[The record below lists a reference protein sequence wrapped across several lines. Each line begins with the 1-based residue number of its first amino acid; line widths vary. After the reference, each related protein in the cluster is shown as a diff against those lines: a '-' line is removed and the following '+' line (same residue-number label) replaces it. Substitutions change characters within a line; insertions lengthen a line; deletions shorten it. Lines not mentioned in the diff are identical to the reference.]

1 MLMPSSKCRNEGCCY
16 NMEIGNQHRIPYDCT
31 ALWLRTIYCWEIV
44 IDTCEVI
51 STHLFNRCVKIP
63 QGGRLHHIID
73 DFENR
78 WGFLQVVGAIDGTH
92 IPIIK
97 SDYFNRKGFYSII
110 MQAVVDSRGLF
121 LDAYIGWPGKVHD
134 ARVLV
139 NSTLYKKM
147 LKKDVLPNWTRQL
160 GGVEIPLLILGDPAY
175 PLLPWLMKSYL
186 ENEHATPEE
195 RHFNY
200 RHSRARMTIENAFGG
215 LKGRWRCLLKQ
226 MDMNIANIPNVVAT
240 CVALHN
246 YCEMHGDECQPE
258 WVHTEVNA
266 TQQSAPTHGNTKV
279 YSRSVDPRKLRVG
292 VKYYVVHSCIHQNH
306 ILRLLV
312 CTRTARANCAQK

>member
-1 MLMPSSKCRNEGCCY
+1 
-16 NMEIGNQHRIPYDCT
+16 
-31 ALWLRTIYCWEIV
+31 
-44 IDTCEVI
+44 
-51 STHLFNRCVKIP
+51 
-63 QGGRLHHIID
+63 
-73 DFENR
+73 
-78 WGFLQVVGAIDGTH
+78 
-92 IPIIK
+92 
-97 SDYFNRKGFYSII
+97 

-160 GGVEIPLLILGDPAY
+160 HGVEIPLLILGDPAY
-175 PLLPWLMKSYL
+175 PLLPWFMKSYL

-200 RHSRARMTIENAFGG
+200 RQSRARMTIENAFGG

-279 YSRSVDPRKLRVG
+279 YSRSVDTRKLRVG
-292 VKYYVVHSCIHQNH
+292 VKYYVVHSCMHQNH